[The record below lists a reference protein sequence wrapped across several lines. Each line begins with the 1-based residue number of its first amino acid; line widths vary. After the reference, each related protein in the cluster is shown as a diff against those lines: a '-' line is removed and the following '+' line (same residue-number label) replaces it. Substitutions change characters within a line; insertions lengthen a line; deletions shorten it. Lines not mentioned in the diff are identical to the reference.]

1 MIGPSVEALQ
11 RRHDA
16 LGRRLASV
24 PVDVLVVS
32 HRPNIGYLSHFFGSA
47 GYLVYSTAEKRL
59 TRHIDEDLSKI
70 AADKARRI
78 EAYFIE
84 RRRDG
89 ITLSRAPWVID
100 ALEQLN
106 YAFHRFGVGSPAYR
120 VINDRINTYFPYY
133 REAYGYDNLHFI
145 SANGDV
151 VFSVVKGKYIGVNL
165 NSGPDKDSAL
175 AKVVGNANMLLQAE
189 NSSFSLDRTTG
200 MPAAFVAAPIFEK
213 KGRLIGTLAL
223 ELSNRELHHLAE
235 DYRDLGE
242 TGETIIGQRMNDMA
256 VIVAPLRH
264 DPEAT
269 FRRRVPLGSA
279 EAQALQEAVQ
289 GKSGRGVVTDYRGK
303 EVLAVW
309 RYLPNARYGVV
320 VKIDAAEM
328 LAPIRDLRN
337 LSLITGSVTVLLAAL
352 IALFAAKSF
361 SVPIKKLTQA
371 AESIAQGDLS
381 RRIDAPSHDEIGQ
394 LANTFNK
401 MAARLQE
408 RTEALNETAEEL
420 RFGKENLE
428 RIVQE
433 RTSELRNQQEYYQSL
448 AEQLQHKTAEL
459 ERANKIKDEFLS
471 VMSHELRTPLSVV
484 IGYGTMLR
492 EQQLGPLTK
501 EQEQGLDVIQ
511 RNSKEL
517 FTMIDSIMNA
527 AKIETGSMT
536 AEKETVSLVELFAE
550 LKVIYNFPTGK
561 KIRFEWRISEA
572 LPLLWTDA
580 RKLRQSLT
588 NLINN
593 AVKFTDEGSIVIS
606 AEEKLDEHDGCHRRC
621 IEFRVSDSGIGI
633 PAEECDKI
641 FERFHQVDSSATRSF
656 EGVGL
661 GLYIVKSFTEMLNGR
676 VSVSSEVG
684 HGSTFTVQLPC
695 DTIHVARQKW
705 RSINEESATAR

>member
-1 MIGPSVEALQ
+1 MKPKIATKLTLWFLLIAL
-11 RRHDA
+11 
-16 LGRRLASV
+16 LPLT
-24 PVDVLVVS
+24 
-32 HRPNIGYLSHFFGSA
+32 SA
-47 GYLVYSTAEKRL
+47 GYLVYTTAEKRL
-59 TRHIDEDLSKI
+59 THHILEDLSKI
-70 AADKARRI
+70 SADKARRI
-78 EAYFIE
+78 EAYFVE

-89 ITLSRAPWVID
+89 ATLSHAPWVID

-106 YAFHRFGVGSPAYR
+106 YAFRRFGVGSPAYK
-120 VINDRINTYFPYY
+120 VIDDRINAYFTYY
-133 REAYGYDNLHFI
+133 REAYGYDNVHLV
-145 SANGDV
+145 SAHGDV
-151 VFSVVKGKYIGVNL
+151 LFSSVRGKHVVVNL
-165 NSGPDKDSAL
+165 NTEPDSAL

-189 NSSFSLDRTTG
+189 NSSFSIDRTTG
-200 MPAAFVAAPIFEK
+200 MPAVFVAAPIFEK
-213 KGRLIGTLAL
+213 GRLVGTLAL
-223 ELSNRELHHLAE
+223 ELSNRELYNLAQ

-242 TGETIIGQRMNDMA
+242 TGETVIGQRMNDMA

-269 FRRRVPLGSA
+269 FRRRVTLGSA
-279 EAQALQEAVQ
+279 QAQALQEAVQ
-289 GKSGRGVVTDYRGK
+289 GKSGRGVVIDYRGK

-309 RYLPNARYGVV
+309 RYLPNAHYGIV
-320 VKIDAAEM
+320 VKIGAEEM
-328 LAPIRDLRN
+328 LAPIRDLQN
-337 LSLITGSVTVLLAAL
+337 LSLVTGAVTVLLVAF

-361 SVPIKKLTQA
+361 SVPIKKVTQA

-381 RRIDAPSHDEIGQ
+381 RRIHAPSHDEIGQ
-394 LANTFNK
+394 LANTFNE

-408 RTEALNETAEEL
+408 RTEALTETAEEL
-420 RFGKENLE
+420 RLGKENLE
-428 RIVQE
+428 RVVQE
-433 RTSELRNQQEYYQSL
+433 RTSELRNQQEYYKSL
-448 AEQLQHKTAEL
+448 AEELQHKTAEL
-459 ERANKIKDEFLS
+459 ERANKIKGEFLN

-527 AKIETGSMT
+527 TKIETGSMT

-550 LKVIYNFPTGK
+550 LKEIYNFPTGK
-561 KIRFEWRISEA
+561 KLRFEWRISEA

-580 RKLRQSLT
+580 RKLRQILT

-621 IEFRVSDSGIGI
+621 IEFCVSDSGIGI
-633 PAEECDKI
+633 PAEERDKI
-641 FERFHQVDSSATRSF
+641 FERFHQIDSSTTRSF

-661 GLYIVKSFTEMLNGR
+661 GLYIVKSFTEMLNGQ

-695 DTIHVARQKW
+695 DTVHVANQK
-705 RSINEESATAR
+705 

>member
-1 MIGPSVEALQ
+1 MKLEIATKLTLWFLLIAL
-11 RRHDA
+11 
-16 LGRRLASV
+16 LPLT
-24 PVDVLVVS
+24 
-32 HRPNIGYLSHFFGSA
+32 SA
-47 GYLVYSTAEKRL
+47 GYLVYTTAEKRL
-59 TRHIDEDLSKI
+59 TRHIEEDLSKI
-70 AADKARRI
+70 SADKARRI

-89 ITLSRAPWVID
+89 TALSRSPWVID

-120 VINDRINTYFPYY
+120 IIDDRINSYFSNY
-133 REAYGYDNLHFI
+133 REAYGYDNLHFV

-151 VFSVVKGKYIGVNL
+151 VFSAVSGKYVGVNL

-189 NSSFSLDRTTG
+189 NSSVSTDRTTG
-200 MPAAFVAAPIFEK
+200 MPAVFVAAPIFEK
-213 KGRLIGTLAL
+213 GRLVGTLAL
-223 ELSNRELHHLAE
+223 ELSNRELYRLAE

-242 TGETIIGQRMNDMA
+242 TGETVIGQRMDDMA

-269 FRRRVPLGSA
+269 FRRHVTLGSA
-279 EAQALQEAVQ
+279 QAQALQEAVQ
-289 GKSGRGVVTDYRGK
+289 GKSGRGVVIDYRGK

-309 RYLPNARYGVV
+309 RYLPNAHYGVV
-320 VKIDAAEM
+320 VKIDAEEM
-328 LAPIRDLRN
+328 LAPIHDLRN
-337 LSLITGSVTVLLAAL
+337 LSLVTGSVTVLLVAF

-394 LANTFNK
+394 LANTFNE

-420 RFGKENLE
+420 RSGKANLE

-459 ERANKIKDEFLS
+459 ERANTIKDEFLS

-536 AEKETVSLVELFAE
+536 AEKETVSPEELFAE

-561 KIRFEWRISEA
+561 KIRFEWRISQA

-580 RKLRQSLT
+580 RKLRQILT

-606 AEEKLDEHDGCHRRC
+606 AEEKLGEHDGCHRRC

-641 FERFHQVDSSATRSF
+641 FERFHQVDSSTTRSF

-661 GLYIVKSFTEMLNGR
+661 GLYIVKSFTEMLKGQ

-684 HGSTFTVQLPC
+684 HGSTFTVQIPC
-695 DTIHVARQKW
+695 DTIHVANQKW
-705 RSINEESATAR
+705 HINEESAIGSHTFIG